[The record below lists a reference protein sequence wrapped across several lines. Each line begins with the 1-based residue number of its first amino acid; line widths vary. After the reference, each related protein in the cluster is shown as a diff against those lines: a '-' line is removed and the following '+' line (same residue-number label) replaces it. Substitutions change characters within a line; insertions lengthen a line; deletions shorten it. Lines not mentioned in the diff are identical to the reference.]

1 MVNMQSVMLPNF
13 PRLKGE
19 EAIMALNNFLEELGK
34 RDKKLTKKQIK
45 TLKKFA
51 KGLISSIKAEQDIES
66 PKEMGF
72 ASRLR
77 ASILR
82 HSRKPDRN

>member
-1 MVNMQSVMLPNF
+1 MQSIILPNF

-19 EAIMALNNFLEELGK
+19 EAITALNNFIKELEEK
-34 RDKKLTKKQIK
+34 RNKKLTKKQTK

-51 KGLISSIKAEQDIES
+51 KGIISSIEAEQSRES
-66 PKEMGF
+66 PKKMGF

-77 ASILR
+77 ASILGR
-82 HSRKPDRN
+82 SQKSGGT

>member
-1 MVNMQSVMLPNF
+1 MLPNF

-19 EAIMALNNFLEELGK
+19 EAITALNSFLEELGK
-34 RDKKLTKKQIK
+34 RNKKLTKKQTK
-45 TLKKFA
+45 TLKKVA
-51 KGLISSIKAEQDIES
+51 KGIISSIKAEQSKES

-72 ASRLR
+72 ASKHR

-82 HSRKPDRN
+82 RSQESDRN